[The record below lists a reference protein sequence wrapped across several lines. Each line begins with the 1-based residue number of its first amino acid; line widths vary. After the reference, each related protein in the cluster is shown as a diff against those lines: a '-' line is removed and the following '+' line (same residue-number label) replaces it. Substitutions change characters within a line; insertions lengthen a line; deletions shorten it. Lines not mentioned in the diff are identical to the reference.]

1 MNRIVLACTSSLL
14 SVCSMAAHFS
24 VKIVDAVTEKPL
36 QGVKV
41 LGWFSNDNGWRAWT
55 ESAPEYVDNGVTDK
69 NGKCR
74 LSGTSNTGKVGFI
87 VKEPPSGYYPGPN
100 VKLQLSRDMLANLS
114 GLVTGGPEELLRLD
128 RIGNTIPLF
137 VKHVKLKD
145 REHGL
150 GGFDGTNSV
159 IRFDMVK
166 GDWLLPYG
174 NGEVADVEFHSTM
187 QIKGRGWYMF
197 EPGKYDWVY
206 FYQVNTIAKCPN
218 PSDGFGVVEPRED
231 AGIKV
236 RMFDNETLRNS
247 LPLMGIGRNQKFE
260 RNGKD
265 WNCQN
270 YREDFRDRCLV
281 FRIRSK
287 FDNKGKLVEAY
298 YGKIYG
304 DFTLYGYYDVG
315 LHYIEF
321 LYYLNP
327 TPLDRNL
334 EWDMKNNLCP
344 NPGKIGAPQP

>member
-1 MNRIVLACTSSLL
+1 MNRIVLGCTSSLL

-87 VKEPPSGYYPGPN
+87 VKEPPSGYYPSPN
-100 VKLQLSRDMLANLS
+100 VKLQLSRNMLANLS

-128 RIGNTIPLF
+128 RIGNPIPLY
-137 VKHVKLKD
+137 VRHVRAPRNDKNVVTW
-145 REHGL
+145 
-150 GGFDGTNSV
+150 DGTNSV
-159 IRFDMVK
+159 LKYDFII
-166 GDWLLPYG
+166 GDWLPPTGKGKYADMIITTHLKVGDALTIWANVKPVTFYDFISRIDFDGEG
-174 NGEVADVEFHSTM
+174 NGLCEET
-187 QIKGRGWYMF
+187 F
-197 EPGKYDWVY
+197 E
-206 FYQVNTIAKCPN
+206 NT
-218 PSDGFGVVEPRED
+218 RL
-231 AGIKV
+231 GIKM
-236 RMFDNETLRNS
+236 RKAPDTGYRNS
-247 LPLMGIGRNQKFE
+247 KIIQAGRVKRKEGPSIFPKYYDEYNK
-260 RNGKD
+260 
-265 WNCQN
+265 
-270 YREDFRDRCLV
+270 DRCYY

-287 FDNKGKLVEAY
+287 FDDKGNLIEGY
-298 YGKIYG
+298 YGKVYG
-304 DFTLYGYYDVG
+304 DFKIGAHIEIGLDVV
-315 LHYIEF
+315 HF

-344 NPGKIGAPQP
+344 KPGKIGAPQP